1 MLYLNYKILHIREII
16 MFKNSGQKTMDFA
29 KILFVIQLVLYSF
42 LGIAL
47 ISMGIENG
55 APGQIVVGAIIL
67 VIGVI
72 IAWLNG
78 LIIYAFGTLVGKTEE
93 NAENTKAMLGKMDT
107 IISKMNAPAAEAP
120 KDWFCTECGT
130 KNEPESAFCKE
141 CGTKH

>member
-1 MLYLNYKILHIREII
+1 
-16 MFKNSGQKTMDFA
+16 MFKNSAQKIMTLA
-29 KILFVIQLVLYSF
+29 KIFFVIQLVSCSV
-42 LGIAL
+42 LGIVL
-47 ISMGIENG
+47 
-55 APGQIVVGAIIL
+55 IIL
-67 VIGVI
+67 GIDNEEVMQAVTGVVVLI
-72 IAWLNG
+72 VGNISAWLNNI
-78 LIIYAFGTLVGKTEE
+78 LTYAFGSLVGKTEE

>member
-1 MLYLNYKILHIREII
+1 
-16 MFKNSGQKTMDFA
+16 MFKNSGR
-29 KILFVIQLVLYSF
+29 KIMVSSKVLFVMQVVLYSF
-42 LGIAL
+42 LGIML
-47 ISMGIENG
+47 IIEGIDNEEDMQILTG
-55 APGQIVVGAIIL
+55 AVILIVGNIS
-67 VIGVI
+67 
-72 IAWLNG
+72 AWLNNI
-78 LIIYAFGTLVGKTEE
+78 LTYAFGTLVGKTEE